1 MVGDWKYWVKNV
13 CVVFVLGGFVGVGV
27 FVVQVV
33 DVVNVYNW
41 GNLIGKVMIVNFE
54 KVIGIKVV
62 YQEFDLNEMLQVKLL
77 LGMLGYDVV
86 VLFDIFWVWQLQVG
100 IYCKID

>member
-1 MVGDWKYWVKNV
+1 M
-13 CVVFVLGGFVGVGV
+13 
-27 FVVQVV
+27 V

-62 YQEFDLNEMLQVKLL
+62 Y
-77 LGMLGYDVV
+77 
-86 VLFDIFWVWQLQVG
+86 
-100 IYCKID
+100 